1 MYVQA
6 GLEVPHHTRTVPV
19 HMNVGGF
26 KLVPLP
32 PLPDQPDVPRTEVTV
47 LVSMDAASFVL
58 PDSIISFILKVFA
71 PLVHKSVL
79 KVFKRAFHASD
90 GPTAAAAGRCQSGG
104 PGSARSAPSTA
115 SCSGGML
122 VERLLLRP
130 EYAALDAHAQRFLAA
145 QAPTTAAAGT
155 AQALDLNTPRTTESG
170 PA

>member
-1 MYVQA
+1 
-6 GLEVPHHTRTVPV
+6 
-19 HMNVGGF
+19 MNVGGF

-79 KVFKRAFHASD
+79 KVFNRAFHASD
-90 GPTAAAAGRCQSGG
+90 GPAAAAGRCPSGG
-104 PGSARSAPSTA
+104 PGSARSPPSA
-115 SCSGGML
+115 GSCSGSML

-145 QAPTTAAAGT
+145 QAPATAAAGT
-155 AQALDLNTPRTTESG
+155 AQALDLSTPRPTESG